1 MVLMPISALSK
12 YSFGPIQCYLLR
24 FGADMQRREFITLL
38 YGARPSSAVVRLDD
52 PHARSLGAW
61 HGVLTAFVPLVLLTS
76 LIAVAGTM
84 VFTPARAETDAALS
98 AQALGKEAEYYNQRT
113 QRGDNG
119 DWNGAAE
126 AFKQALQINPND
138 ADAHFE
144 LGETYRALQRYPEAV
159 AEYQAVIRLKP
170 DDGEATLYWGMAENA
185 QGHYAAAIDPLKK
198 AVSLFP
204 EDARA
209 EAPIG
214 PGLA

>member
-1 MVLMPISALSK
+1 
-12 YSFGPIQCYLLR
+12 
-24 FGADMQRREFITLL
+24 
-38 YGARPSSAVVRLDD
+38 
-52 PHARSLGAW
+52 
-61 HGVLTAFVPLVLLTS
+61 VLLTS

-98 AQALGKEAEYYNQRT
+98 AQALGKEAEYYNQGT
-113 QRGDNG
+113 QLGDNG
-119 DWNGAAE
+119 DWNGAAD